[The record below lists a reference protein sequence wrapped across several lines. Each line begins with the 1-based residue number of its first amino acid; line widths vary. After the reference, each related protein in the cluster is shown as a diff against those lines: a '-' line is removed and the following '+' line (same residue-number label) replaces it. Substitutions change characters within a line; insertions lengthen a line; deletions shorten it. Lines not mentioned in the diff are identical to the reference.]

1 MRRNLIS
8 ALLLILFLSFG
19 ACFGTLPIIAAQ
31 NRPMGAIGYG
41 GPLRIPIDGATIFQ
55 DHCAACHGTDG
66 HGQGPA
72 AVALKHAVPDLT
84 LISHKNNGRFP
95 YRGVRNVIEG
105 IEPLARAH
113 GSREMPIWGP
123 IFHQVEA
130 DQDWGE
136 VRLDAITHHLES
148 MQQK

>member
-1 MRRNLIS
+1 MRQNLVR
-8 ALLLILFLSFG
+8 ATLAILFL
-19 ACFGTLPIIAAQ
+19 AVCFGILPIIAAQ
-31 NRPMGAIGYG
+31 NRPMGAIGHG
-41 GPLRIPIDGATIFQ
+41 STPRIPVDGATIFQ

-72 AVALKHAVPDLT
+72 AAALKHSVPDLT
-84 LISHKNNGRFP
+84 LISQRNNGKFP

-105 IEPLARAH
+105 VEPLARAH

-136 VRLDAITHHLES
+136 VRLDAITRHIES
-148 MQQK
+148 MQGK